1 MRKKSLNKFS
11 SFQNFFKRTKHH
23 ISMSSA
29 HRISTDILKIISAF
43 SLLTFCRHWLPLKS
57 ENWVLIK
64 ILALKG
70 NQAWWG
76 RKRGELCK
84 YRLEQKHSPLAS
96 SRLACT
102 KVHLCASWSLSQLLA
117 YQQEGRTLEWAF
129 RNALIKFHHDFES
142 LCQCQSSLLSVC
154 LPWSSS
160 NCLTVLFFS
169 WEDEIFT
176 SGRISVFWKVT
187 WLGNLP

>member
-1 MRKKSLNKFS
+1 
-11 SFQNFFKRTKHH
+11 
-23 ISMSSA
+23 MSSA

-57 ENWVLIK
+57 ENWVLRK
-64 ILALKG
+64 ILSLKG
-70 NQAWWG
+70 KQAWRG

-102 KVHLCASWSLSQLLA
+102 KVHLCLLKLISTP
-117 YQQEGRTLEWAF
+117 YQQEGSTLEWAF
-129 RNALIKFHHDFES
+129 RNSLIKFHHEFES

-160 NCLTVLFFS
+160 NCFLTVLFLS
-169 WEDEIFT
+169 WEDEIFHKWQDFCFLK
-176 SGRISVFWKVT
+176 SNVAWEFAIGMVFQKKKIRCIIPPHF
-187 WLGNLP
+187 LPS